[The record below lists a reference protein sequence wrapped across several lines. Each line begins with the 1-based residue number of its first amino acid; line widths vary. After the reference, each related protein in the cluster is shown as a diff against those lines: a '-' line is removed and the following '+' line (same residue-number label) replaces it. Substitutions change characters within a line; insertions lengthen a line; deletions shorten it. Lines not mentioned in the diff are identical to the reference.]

1 MPTHKQKT
9 VSSPVT
15 SRNMGSADTATL
27 KAAFPAS
34 PIHMGEMTVDSVRK
48 QFQEQVID
56 GTVNDGGHTFGQ
68 FSLDYTDAPDLAE
81 VETGA
86 GGLPATPYVPN
97 PTSPGPGSLNAS
109 DQSEAPD
116 GFASTV
122 PAQWGSGVG
131 SQLQPKTS
139 SEQQSRGTLG
149 DYVLGKAWGSGA

>member
-1 MPTHKQKT
+1 MPTHKQTT
-9 VSSPVT
+9 VEPPVT
-15 SRNMGSADTATL
+15 VRNMGASDTATL
-27 KAAFPAS
+27 KSAFPAS
-34 PIHMGEMTVDSVRK
+34 PIHMGEMTVDSIRK
-48 QFQEQVID
+48 QFQETVID
-56 GTVNDGGHTFGQ
+56 GVVNDGGHTFGE
-68 FSLDYTDAPDLAE
+68 FSLDYTDSPDLNE
-81 VETGA
+81 VETGG

-97 PTSPGPGSLNAS
+97 PTSPGPGSANAA
-109 DQSEAPD
+109 DQAEAPD

>member
-1 MPTHKQKT
+1 MPTHKQTT
-9 VSSPVT
+9 VEPPVT
-15 SRNMGSADTATL
+15 VRNMGASDTATL
-27 KAAFPAS
+27 KSAFPAS
-34 PIHMGEMTVDSVRK
+34 PIHMGEMTVESIRK
-48 QFQEQVID
+48 QYQETVID
-56 GTVNDGGHTFGQ
+56 GVVNDGGHTFGE
-68 FSLDYTDAPDLAE
+68 FSLDYKDAPDLNE

-97 PTSPGPGSLNAS
+97 PTSPGPGSANAA
-109 DQSEAPD
+109 DQAEAPD
-116 GFASTV
+116 GFAATV